1 MSEAIGPVSIDE
13 VNGGFRFRFKLK
25 GSLAVEEWLRPSAD
39 NCHAVRSVMTVQ
51 KYASPLHGP
60 KEWSARSVN
69 KPASIKST

>member
-39 NCHAVRSVMTVQ
+39 NAVRSVMTVQ
-51 KYASPLHGP
+51 KFASPLHGP

-69 KPASIKST
+69 EPASIKST